1 VPTPDSQLPPFS
13 RKAAKAARRLGS
25 IEPASAI
32 STAMPIAECLFLE
45 DFWWQADLE
54 RLLTAIADTVA
65 FSEIHWFR
73 FSKGETGTIS
83 QSYFS
88 V

>member
-1 VPTPDSQLPPFS
+1 MGKPPFS

-32 STAMPIAECLFLE
+32 STAMPIAESLFLE
-45 DFWWQADLE
+45 NYRWQADLE
-54 RLLTAIADTVA
+54 RLLTAIAGSDA

-73 FSKGETGTIS
+73 SVKGETGTIS